1 MLFTILQTAP
11 EPAIRSNIVIA
22 LGDLAFRFPNLIEP
36 WTPSV
41 YAILRDKD
49 PRVRKNTLM
58 VLSHLIL
65 NDMIKVKGQISEMA
79 ICIEDEEERISDLA
93 RLFFHELSQKG

>member
-1 MLFTILQTAP
+1 MLFTILKTAP
-11 EPAIRSNIVIA
+11 EPTIRSNIVIA

-36 WTPSV
+36 YTPSI

-49 PRVRKNTLM
+49 SQVRKNTLM

-65 NDMIKVKGQISEMA
+65 NDMIKVTITPE
-79 ICIEDEEERISDLA
+79 IPLIL
-93 RLFFHELSQKG
+93 